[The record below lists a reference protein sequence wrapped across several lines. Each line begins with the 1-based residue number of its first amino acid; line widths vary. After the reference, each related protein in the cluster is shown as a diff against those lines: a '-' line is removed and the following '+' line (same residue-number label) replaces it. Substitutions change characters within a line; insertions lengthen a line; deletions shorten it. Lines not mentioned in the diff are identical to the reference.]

1 MAGGNNIRNLSVCRR
16 WMDSAKRDKET
27 DCSMV
32 AGDGKRDGM
41 AIGAGWGGDRRLC
54 SGRMGIR
61 MVVGDGGQLRSGME
75 PVGGWVRLRM

>member
-1 MAGGNNIRNLSVCRR
+1 
-16 WMDSAKRDKET
+16 
-27 DCSMV
+27 MV